1 MGGEKAK
8 SVKVNW
14 PLEYLTADMPNSDLY
29 SAQYTDFMHGKGYL
43 RQKVQIMAIY
53 NWCDRK
59 YTNMPI
65 IQILQKV

>member
-1 MGGEKAK
+1 M

-14 PLEYLTADMPNSDLY
+14 PLEYLTAQQTGQIVTLILY
-29 SAQYTDFMHGKGYL
+29 STLTPCMGKGYL